1 MTAHGDHRD
10 ALIAA
15 LAWQL
20 ELGADEA
27 IGDMPLDR
35 FAESEPPKPTEQAP
49 GTATQA
55 PAAVVPPP
63 SRGERP
69 VPDAIRGREERETAP
84 AIDTPSSLA
93 AKAATLEDLASA
105 MRGWN
110 GSPLKEAARNFVFSD
125 GLAGA
130 HLMVIGEA
138 PGQEEDRQGKPFVG
152 RAGQLLDRMLAAIGI
167 SRTETDPAK
176 AAYITNILPWRPVG
190 NRTPT
195 PEEAALFLPFVLR
208 HIALAKPRMI
218 LAMGNTPTKAL
229 LDTTTGIRRMRGR
242 WTDHAATGLRL
253 LPSFHPAYLL
263 RQPAEKKFAWQD
275 LVEVRKAL
283 DGMRS

>member
-1 MTAHGDHRD
+1 MMEHGDHRD
-10 ALIAA
+10 ALVSA
-15 LAWQL
+15 LAWQI

-27 IGDMPLDR
+27 IGEVPVDR
-35 FAESEPPKPTEQAP
+35 FVESEPSAP
-49 GTATQA
+49 PEPATRPEAQTQA
-55 PAAVVPPP
+55 TNAPIPMREPA
-63 SRGERP
+63 R
-69 VPDAIRGREERETAP
+69 P
-84 AIDTPSSLA
+84 AIDATPPSEASASLA
-93 AKAATLEDLASA
+93 ARANTLEELATIL
-105 MRGWN
+105 RDWD
-110 GSPLKEAARNFVFSD
+110 GSPLKEAARNFVFCD

-208 HIALAKPRMI
+208 HIALAKPRI
-218 LAMGNTPTKAL
+218 VLTMGNTPTKAM
-229 LDTTTGIRRMRGR
+229 LDSTTGIRRMRGR
-242 WTDHAATGLRL
+242 WTDHAATGLPL
-253 LPSFHPAYLL
+253 LPTFHPAYLL
-263 RQPAEKKFAWQD
+263 RQPAAKKFAWQD
-275 LVEVRKAL
+275 LIQVRKAL
-283 DGMRS
+283 DGMQS